1 MRAVYPFT
9 ARNSNEMSLKIGEIV
24 TWRREIDQNWSEGAN
39 HIGEIGIF
47 PKCYVRPMEEEM
59 DTPGSVIPARPKT
72 PKITFEA
79 EHDDE
84 R

>member
-9 ARNSNEMSLKIGEIV
+9 ARNSNEMSLKIGEVV
-24 TWRREIDQNWSEGAN
+24 TWRRDIDQNWSEGAN

-47 PKCYVRPMEEEM
+47 PKCYVRPLDEEM
-59 DTPGSVIPARPKT
+59 ETPGSVIPARPKT

-79 EHDDE
+79 DYDE
-84 R
+84 EK